1 VFYDS
6 IWWHTY
12 HKLSVPTYLGHMISY
27 DQARDLLLEMTES
40 ESLRRHARTVEL
52 VMIGLAEHFEEDET
66 KFGITGLLHD
76 ADYEKYP
83 DQHPS
88 VIVKKLNEMGETEIA
103 HAIAGHYT
111 KWNVPRESL
120 LDKCIV
126 AADELTGFIV
136 AAALIRPTKIEG
148 MKVKSVTKK
157 LKTSTF
163 AAKVD
168 REEVYKGAELL
179 GWEINDLIIFIIKIL
194 QNNAA
199 ELGLAAD

>member
-1 VFYDS
+1 
-6 IWWHTY
+6 
-12 HKLSVPTYLGHMISY
+12 MISREQSREILASY
-27 DQARDLLLEMTES
+27 TEGASLL
-40 ESLRRHARTVEL
+40 RHARTVEL
-52 VMIGLAEHFEEDET
+52 VMEALGKHLGEDAD
-66 KFGITGLLHD
+66 KFAVTGLLHD

-83 DQHPS
+83 EEHPNI
-88 VIVKKLNEMGETEIA
+88 IVKQLNEMGETEIA

-148 MKVKSVTKK
+148 MKVKSVMKK
-157 LKTSTF
+157 LKTKTF

-168 REEVYKGAELL
+168 REEVRKGAELL
-179 GWEINDLIIFIIKIL
+179 GWELRDLIEFIIPVL
-194 QNNAA
+194 QANKE
-199 ELGLAAD
+199 ELLLV